1 MLNVGKHISISY
13 LTPLLF
19 IVCFFVGKLNILAV
33 TYLTMLFHELSHTV
47 AAIAIGLRV
56 DKIIL
61 HPFGVNLR
69 LKNKFVHSL
78 FDEIILYMSGPL
90 FNILFALVALIGY
103 GISRDYILQ
112 YLYFMNIALFACNML
127 PILPLDG
134 GVILKKVL
142 SYFFGSKTAQSVMR
156 VISILMLCSVVI
168 FCIYSAAVCE
178 FNISIIIIAVF
189 LLGSILHGEEKY
201 DVDFVRA
208 LMFSNKKE
216 NKRIKHILISKEA
229 DIKDIVSRFSNNNYS
244 IVYITEENGKISDI
258 ITEREIIDRLA

>member
-1 MLNVGKHISISY
+1 MLNVGKYISISY

-19 IVCFFVGKLNILAV
+19 IVCFFAGKLNILAV
-33 TYLTMLFHELSHTV
+33 TYLTMLFHELSHTI
-47 AAIAIGLRV
+47 AAFAIGLRV

-61 HPFGVNLR
+61 YPFGVNLR

-90 FNILFALVALIGY
+90 FNILFALAALIGY
-103 GISRDYILQ
+103 GISQYYILK
-112 YLYFMNIALFACNML
+112 YLYFMNIALFVCNMM
-127 PILPLDG
+127 PIFPLDG

-142 SYFFGSKTAQSVMR
+142 SYFLGSKTAGRIMKI
-156 VISILMLCSVVI
+156 ISFLMLCTVLI

-178 FNISIIIIAVF
+178 FNVSVIIIAAF

-201 DVDFVRA
+201 DVDFIRS
-208 LMFSNKKE
+208 LMFAKKKE
-216 NKRIKHILISKEA
+216 NKRIKHIMISKEA
-229 DIKDIVSRFSNNNYS
+229 DIREIVSRFSNNNYS
-244 IVYITEENGKISDI
+244 IVYLTEENGKISDI

>member
-19 IVCFFVGKLNILAV
+19 IVCFFAGKLNILAV
-33 TYLTMLFHELSHTV
+33 TYLTMLFHELSHTI

-61 HPFGVNLR
+61 YPFGVNLR

-90 FNILFALVALIGY
+90 FNIIFALCALIGY
-103 GISRDYILQ
+103 GISQNYVLQ
-112 YLYFMNIALFACNML
+112 YLYFMNIALFVCNML
-127 PILPLDG
+127 PIFPLDG
-134 GVILKKVL
+134 GVILKKIL
-142 SYFFGSKTAQSVMR
+142 SYFLGSKTAAQIMK
-156 VISILMLCSVVI
+156 VISFFMLCAVLI

-178 FNISIIIIAVF
+178 FNISVIIIAAF
-189 LLGSILHGEEKY
+189 LIGSVLHGQEKY

-208 LMFSNKKE
+208 LMFAKEKE
-216 NKRIKHILISKEA
+216 NKRIKHILISKES
-229 DIKDIVSRFSNNNYS
+229 DIKDIVSRFSNSSYS
-244 IVYITEENGKISDI
+244 IVYLTEENGKIYDI
-258 ITEREIIDRLA
+258 ITEREVIDRLT